1 MEDGGKP
8 RILFQDETGAD
19 GNLPA
24 RFAALEPI
32 EADSSL
38 FFGEGKAINADEN
51 SMIKALRSWART
63 VFPQG
68 TIFTNADRGWGVEV
82 TQRSVKHALSHGYSY
97 LLARSVPFIP
107 RIIESGIYLDFIQK
121 KPGLMSHI
129 FANRIRPGGQEYVV
143 GFVLREDTNGNR
155 FYDHELTKIIDPD
168 SLQTDRFPEGSV
180 VHADRAN
187 RGSVMTILRESCGVN
202 QRPG

>member
-1 MEDGGKP
+1 M
-8 RILFQDETGAD
+8 
-19 GNLPA
+19 
-24 RFAALEPI
+24 
-32 EADSSL
+32 
-38 FFGEGKAINADEN
+38 
-51 SMIKALRSWART
+51 
-63 VFPQG
+63 
-68 TIFTNADRGWGVEV
+68 
-82 TQRSVKHALSHGYSY
+82 
-97 LLARSVPFIP
+97 PFIP
-107 RIIESGIYLDFIQK
+107 RIIQSSIYLDSIQK

-129 FANRIRPGGQEYVV
+129 FANRIRLDGREYVV
-143 GFVLREDTNGNR
+143 GFVLREDGNGNR